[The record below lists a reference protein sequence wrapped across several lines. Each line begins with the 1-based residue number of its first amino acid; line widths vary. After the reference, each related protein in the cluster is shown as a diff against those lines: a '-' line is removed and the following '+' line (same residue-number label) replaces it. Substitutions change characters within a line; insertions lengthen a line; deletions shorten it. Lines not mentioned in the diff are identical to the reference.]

1 MKKQKKRNRSITNKK
16 VILVLRENLYFK
28 IASKIRNSTPLSP
41 RARIVVANLASWS
54 KYFKDLKNL
63 MPIASNVIMFQIIV
77 SYLNAKETA
86 LTSYNCTKQLY
97 ALVLSDSE
105 SFDEYSS

>member
-1 MKKQKKRNRSITNKK
+1 M
-16 VILVLRENLYFK
+16 
-28 IASKIRNSTPLSP
+28 P
-41 RARIVVANLASWS
+41 R
-54 KYFKDLKNL
+54 
-63 MPIASNVIMFQIIV
+63 ASNVIMFQIIV